1 MTVLPKNCYCHA
13 KVDRPSSS
21 ELGPVRCC
29 GEGALTMSGGIL
41 IPVSQNGCHIP
52 QSSLMD
58 GYRYMVCGCVVEG
71 IGIYVVN
78 VAWFAK

>member
-1 MTVLPKNCYCHA
+1 
-13 KVDRPSSS
+13 
-21 ELGPVRCC
+21 
-29 GEGALTMSGGIL
+29 MSGGIL